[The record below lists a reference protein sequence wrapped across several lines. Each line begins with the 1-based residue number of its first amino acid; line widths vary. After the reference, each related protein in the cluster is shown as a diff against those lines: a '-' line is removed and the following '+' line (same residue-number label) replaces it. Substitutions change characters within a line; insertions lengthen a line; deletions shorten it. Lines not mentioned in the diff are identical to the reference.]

1 MEGYMKEKKL
11 IIKIVMIVLAVI
23 LMVSFMPA
31 AVPVMH
37 QAAAPATQKYSVTY
51 TVHAA
56 ARKVFYATY
65 SKKYHRT
72 KKCRTL
78 KRSKKIYKVTEKA
91 AKKKHLKK
99 CKVCW

>member
-37 QAAAPATQKYSVTY
+37 QAAAPAT
-51 TVHAA
+51 
-56 ARKVFYATY
+56 
-65 SKKYHRT
+65 
-72 KKCRTL
+72 
-78 KRSKKIYKVTEKA
+78 
-91 AKKKHLKK
+91 
-99 CKVCW
+99 